1 MNDSLFVLLC
11 IGVIVLI
18 VAAIFAGIWLEQKK
32 REAFTRLAANLGLS
46 YQPEKNYQLADRF
59 AFLNVLNQGSNH
71 YVQHCLSG
79 TLNGQPILAFE
90 HHYQT
95 ETRNSKG
102 GRSVQH
108 HYTAVFTTPLPKP
121 FPELTIRPEGVF
133 SKIAQAFGYAD
144 IDFESAEFSR
154 RYCVRSRDKKFAY
167 DICHPLAME
176 FLLKHHDL
184 ELEIEGTTLA
194 ALKPGNLELET
205 FAPSARR
212 LLAFRRLIPDYL
224 LKS

>member
-1 MNDSLFVLLC
+1 VL
-11 IGVIVLI
+11 VIVI
-18 VAAIFAGIWLEQKK
+18 TAVSFWLEKKK
-32 REAFTRLAANLGLS
+32 REAFTRLAAALGLS
-46 YQPEKNYQLADRF
+46 YHPEKNYQLAERF
-59 AFLNVLNQGSNH
+59 TFLNMLNQGSSH

-79 TLNGQPILAFE
+79 TLGGQPILAFE

-95 ETRNSKG
+95 ESSNSKG
-102 GRSVQH
+102 QRSVQH
-108 HYTAVFTTPLPKP
+108 HYTAVFTTPLPKS
-121 FPELTIRPEGVF
+121 FPELTIRPEGVL

-184 ELEIEGTTLA
+184 EIEIEGTILA

-205 FAPSARR
+205 FASSARR
-212 LLAFRRLIPDYL
+212 LLAFRQLIPEYL

>member
-1 MNDSLFVLLC
+1 VNDSLFVLLF
-11 IGVIVLI
+11 IGILVFG
-18 VAAIFAGIWLEQKK
+18 AAIFFLSTWLERKK

-59 AFLNVLNQGSNH
+59 AFLNSLNQGSNH
-71 YVQHCLSG
+71 YIQHCLSG
-79 TLNGQPILAFE
+79 TLSGQPILAFE

-95 ETRNSKG
+95 ESRDSEGQRSK
-102 GRSVQH
+102 RH
-108 HYTAVFTTPLPKP
+108 HYTAVFTTPLPKS

-184 ELEIEGTTLA
+184 ELEIEDTTLA
-194 ALKPGNLELET
+194 ALKPGNLELAT
-205 FAPSARR
+205 FATSARR
-212 LLAFRRLIPDYL
+212 LLAFRRLLPDYL